1 MADIKNIKE
10 VIIFG
15 LTAAKLLKADL
26 SDGRFSLLEIVGLW
40 KLVGPAQDA
49 FKDMGLIPGEL
60 KDLSPA
66 ERGELV
72 DLVRQVLEQ
81 DITDTA
87 ALAKAEQALSAVDSV
102 LSTVEM
108 FRGINVAA

>member
-10 VIIFG
+10 VVIFG
-15 LTAAKLLKADL
+15 LATAKLLKADL
-26 SDGRFSLLEIVGLW
+26 ADGRFSPIEILGLW
-40 KLVGPAQDA
+40 KLIGPAKDA
-49 FKDMGLIPGEL
+49 FEGMGLIPGEL

-66 ERGELV
+66 EREELV

-81 DITDTA
+81 DITDNA

-108 FRGINVAA
+108 FRGITHEA